1 MNGRRG
7 KMTLQRLFIFITFC
21 ASAAFSYEPSL
32 INCVVPSSL
41 EAPSLELTL
50 QHRFGRII
58 GKPQTNTFFGGATVR
73 MGLRGQVWKGLEA
86 SLDYGVTGTE
96 LDAGAG
102 YSYSFINRWLSGGA
116 WAHFFTYEVP
126 GGRATNVFVLAAA
139 QSELLKDRL
148 FLTVDASYDNY
159 YIYFGIAAGVL
170 VRIVPAVDLVAE
182 YAPLHDDLAPN
193 EKKTGSFSV
202 GVKINTVTH
211 QFKFLVSNST
221 DIGPREMMRGA
232 QSNDLRFGFSLQK
245 YFSW

>member
-1 MNGRRG
+1 MKPIRI
-7 KMTLQRLFIFITFC
+7 LQIIITC
-21 ASAAFSYEPSL
+21 ASATFPYEPSL

-41 EAPSLELTL
+41 EAPSLELTV
-50 QHRFGRII
+50 QHRFRRVI
-58 GKPQTNTFFGGATVR
+58 GKQPQTNTFFGGANVR
-73 MGLRGQVWKGLEA
+73 IGLRGQVWKGLEA
-86 SLDYGVTGTE
+86 SVDYGVTGTE
-96 LDAGAG
+96 LDVGAG
-102 YSYSFINRWLSGGA
+102 YSYSFINQWLSGGA

-126 GGRATNVFVLAAA
+126 NGRATNVFVLASV

-148 FLTVDASYDNY
+148 FLTFDASYDNY
-159 YIYFGIAAGVL
+159 YIYFGVAAGVL

-182 YAPLHDDLAPN
+182 YSPLHDDLAPYP
-193 EKKTGSFSV
+193 KKTGSFSV
-202 GVKINTVTH
+202 GVKVNTVTH

>member
-1 MNGRRG
+1 
-7 KMTLQRLFIFITFC
+7 MTLQRLLMFITFC

-41 EAPSLELTL
+41 EAPSLELTV
-50 QHRFGRII
+50 QHRFRRII
-58 GKPQTNTFFGGATVR
+58 GKPQLINFFDGANVR
-73 MGLRGQVWKGLEA
+73 IGLRGQVWKGLEA

-102 YSYSFINRWLSGGA
+102 YSYSFISRWLSGGA

-126 GGRATNVFVLAAA
+126 IGRATNVFILASA

-159 YIYFGIAAGVL
+159 YIYFGVAAGVL

-182 YAPLHDDLAPN
+182 YSPLHDDLAPSP
-193 EKKTGSFSV
+193 KKTGSFSV
-202 GVKINTVTH
+202 GVKVNTVTH
-211 QFKFLVSNST
+211 QFKFLVSNSP

-245 YFSW
+245 HFSW